1 MKKVMYVFG
10 IFASVVLVSCESK
23 SGQRVPGKVVRVREV
38 GTNQINFTR
47 LNQVEQGIYREG
59 DTLKMNGVT
68 HSVVYNIEDIISL
81 KQEGILENVVI
92 EK

>member
-1 MKKVMYVFG
+1 MKKAMVVLS
-10 IFASVVLVSCESK
+10 ILASVVLASCGSK
-23 SGQRVPGKVVRVREV
+23 SGQKAPGKVVRVREV

>member
-1 MKKVMYVFG
+1 MKKVMFVFG
-10 IFASVVLVSCESK
+10 ILASVVLVSCESK
-23 SGQRVPGKVVRVREV
+23 SGQRVPGKAVRVREV
-38 GTNQINFTR
+38 GTNQVNFTR

-59 DTLKMNGVT
+59 DTIKMNGVT